1 MITLFIWITSRN
13 KSAIKRANPSPIDI
27 QAKVIKTD
35 KVQHK
40 EMRLMTKLNYIIL
53 GSLFLPFL
61 YSDAVANPLI
71 VDYKPSCI
79 TKDLGVIDLK
89 TADLEILDQETNQQ
103 EKSLSL
109 ALNQVRQQAH
119 EKSADAVIITHVN
132 HRVTNYKSRF
142 KPTSDDYIRKT
153 LNTHIKAQAFKMCPD
168 DRTLSPV
175 AAPYNAEGYKVH
187 KLSYEYTFDV
197 DELSSKSPYQLA
209 QKIAL
214 PPANVSVSEG
224 VYSLKLGSTIQDV
237 VKTLG
242 PASIEI
248 KLKRNQLVLGYGR
261 NLWYLFTQNKLEIVS
276 TKLDLLNNTGLNTIG
291 FREGFDDT
299 HWRIEGVSAQKS
311 DINQVKLALAS
322 KQVNAKTNQLLV
334 KDNQQALLLEF
345 EVFHPEM
352 ASVPQHLLTHFTLSQ
367 LNETVE
373 IGTPAILT
381 APQKEWLFKR
391 LAPNDSSHLT
401 LDELTSQI
409 PQAIKINI
417 ASDNNTWWLV
427 GNHILLS
434 FNNQRLEKV
443 KLTEPLFSDV
453 NENVFASSINALNL
467 PIDKQGMLAYFS
479 SAADNFEQ
487 VDIETDQFTI
497 QAKYESYDDNA
508 KLYELDIFYY

>member
-1 MITLFIWITSRN
+1 MEMQLITKLSTIIFGGLLLPLTQ
-13 KSAIKRANPSPIDI
+13 ANAVPN
-27 QAKVIKTD
+27 KVIFN
-35 KVQHK
+35 H
-40 EMRLMTKLNYIIL
+40 
-53 GSLFLPFL
+53 
-61 YSDAVANPLI
+61 
-71 VDYKPSCI
+71 KPSCI
-79 TKDLGVIDLK
+79 EKDLGVISLK
-89 TADLEILDQETNQQ
+89 TEDLEMLDQEGNPQ

-109 ALNQVRQQAH
+109 AVAQLSQKAIGNG
-119 EKSADAVIITHVN
+119 ADAVIITHVN
-132 HRVTNYKSRF
+132 HRVTNYSSRF
-142 KPTSDDYIRKT
+142 KPASDEYVRKT
-153 LNTHIKAQAFKMCPD
+153 LNTHIQAQAFKMCVD
-168 DRTLSPV
+168 NKALSTI

-197 DELSSKSPYQLA
+197 DELSSPSPYQLA
-209 QKIAL
+209 QKILL
-214 PPANVSVSEG
+214 PPANVSFSEG
-224 VYSLKLGSTIQDV
+224 VYGIMLGSNIKQTIE
-237 VKTLG
+237 KLG
-242 PASIEI
+242 PASIEFR
-248 KLKRNQLVLGYGR
+248 LADNQFILGYGR
-261 NLWYLFTQNKLEIVS
+261 NLWFIFYQDKLEKVTS
-276 TKLDLLNNTGLNTIG
+276 RLGLLNAVGLNTIG
-291 FREGFDDT
+291 FRDGFDDT
-299 HWRIEGVSAQKS
+299 RWKIEGKLPQKS
-311 DINQVKLALAS
+311 DINQVKSALSS
-322 KQVNAKTNQLLV
+322 KKVQQSTNQLLV
-334 KDNQQALLLEF
+334 GSNQQALLLEF

-367 LNETVE
+367 LNKTVE

-409 PQAIKINI
+409 PLAIKINI